1 MEKEKEKEI
10 LKIIFEENIE
20 LFNLLIEILQHGDK
34 YFSEK
39 LKNIL
44 IFNFFDDLKKKNK
57 TIEILNTFFKIISIK
72 D

>member
-1 MEKEKEKEI
+1 LEKEKEKEI